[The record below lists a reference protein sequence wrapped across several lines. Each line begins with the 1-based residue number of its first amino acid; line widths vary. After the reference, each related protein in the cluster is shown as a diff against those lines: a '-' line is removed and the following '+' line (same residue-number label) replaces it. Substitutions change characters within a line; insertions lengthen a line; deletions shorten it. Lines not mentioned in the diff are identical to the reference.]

1 MKIMLKEMVPPE
13 EMFTVIH
20 QERNVATDCADHLK
34 NQNQNQNQKA
44 EPAGSGANA
53 QCRRN
58 LHAAATFFFFFF
70 SCRFGCIFLG
80 GVV

>member
-1 MKIMLKEMVPPE
+1 MKVVLKERASPE

-20 QERNVATDCADHLK
+20 QEGNVATDCADHLM
-34 NQNQNQNQKA
+34 NQNQKA

-53 QCRRN
+53 QSRRN
-58 LHAAATFFFFFF
+58 LHAAATFFCFFVFF

>member
-1 MKIMLKEMVPPE
+1 MPPE

-20 QERNVATDCADHLK
+20 QKRNVATDCADHLK
-34 NQNQNQNQKA
+34 NQNQKA

-53 QCRRN
+53 QGRRN
-58 LHAAATFFFFFF
+58 LHAAATFFLFF
-70 SCRFGCIFLG
+70 SCRFGRIFLD